1 MVGILQGETIP
12 SDRKSEDSHRG
23 TEKKYPY
30 KFLFAQILTTNK
42 IINEYIQH
50 IMAVTI
56 STNELKET
64 LELTPSTQNIMLVG
78 KHGIGKSEILTSYFQ
93 SQGLKVVTLFLGQMS
108 DPGDIIGLPSKVEA
122 KDANGNVTA
131 QTDFTPPYWFPID
144 GKPIVLFLDE
154 LNRARP
160 EILQTVMDLTLN
172 RKLAGKDLPE
182 GSRVIAA
189 VNDGDEYQL
198 TDLDPALV
206 SRFNIYEFRPTVEE
220 WLNWAAGAGLDE
232 RVINFIQDNPTWLD
246 GDSDDKKRDYRRLD
260 KSADRRAWKKV
271 SDIMKNVDTI
281 KDIHKRVIAGIVG
294 AGAAAVFI
302 RSAQQ
307 RNVITG
313 KDLLLKYDKTMK
325 TVEKYQLHEFAILNE
340 SVFRFLQNA
349 KLDDREKTLAAKNLG
364 QYIDFLRVNKKK
376 EALANFT
383 SIFEKGAYEQAIVF
397 MVVNAAEV
405 YDMLNEFVE
414 KL

>member
-1 MVGILQGETIP
+1 
-12 SDRKSEDSHRG
+12 
-23 TEKKYPY
+23 
-30 KFLFAQILTTNK
+30 
-42 IINEYIQH
+42 
-50 IMAVTI
+50 MAVTI
-56 STNELKET
+56 STDELKET

-246 GDSDDKKRDYRRLD
+246 GDSDDKKRDYQGLD
-260 KSADRRAWKKV
+260 KSADRRAWKKL

-313 KDLLLKYDKTMK
+313 KDLLLKFDKTMK

-376 EALANFT
+376 EVLANFT

>member
-1 MVGILQGETIP
+1 
-12 SDRKSEDSHRG
+12 
-23 TEKKYPY
+23 
-30 KFLFAQILTTNK
+30 
-42 IINEYIQH
+42 
-50 IMAVTI
+50 MAVTI

-93 SQGLKVVTLFLGQMS
+93 SQGMKVVALFLGQMS

-122 KDANGNVTA
+122 KDANGNVIA

-172 RKLAGKDLPE
+172 RKLAGKVLPE

-220 WLNWAAGAGLDE
+220 WLNWAVGAGLDE

-246 GDSDDKKRDYRRLD
+246 GDSGDKKRDYQGLD

-271 SDIMKNVDTI
+271 SDIMKKVDTI
-281 KDIHKRVIAGIVG
+281 KDIHKRVIAGVVG
-294 AGAAAVFI
+294 AGAAAAFI
-302 RSAQQ
+302 CSAQQ

-349 KLDDREKTLAAKNLG
+349 KLDEREKKLAAKNLG

-383 SIFEKGAYEQAIVF
+383 SIFEKGTYEQAIVF